1 MIFKTITERELN
13 IASLSHSHYLASGL
27 RWKIRY
33 FDIGEAMTELLR
45 TSEVSVKTGIREAT
59 LRWWR
64 HRGEGPPSFK
74 MGKKIV
80 VYPADALEIWIRS
93 QQASSTKGDQL

>member
-1 MIFKTITERELN
+1 
-13 IASLSHSHYLASGL
+13 
-27 RWKIRY
+27 
-33 FDIGEAMTELLR
+33 MTQLLR
-45 TSEVSVKTGIREAT
+45 TSEVSDMTGLSKDT

-80 VYPADALEIWIRS
+80 VYPADSLELWIRT
-93 QQASSTKGDQL
+93 QQAGSTKGDQL

>member
-1 MIFKTITERELN
+1 M
-13 IASLSHSHYLASGL
+13 S
-27 RWKIRY
+27 
-33 FDIGEAMTELLR
+33 ELLR
-45 TSEVSVKTGIREAT
+45 TAEVSDQTGIPVAT

-80 VYPADALEIWIRS
+80 VYPADSLEIWIGN
-93 QQASSTKGDQL
+93 QQATSTKGDQL

>member
-1 MIFKTITERELN
+1 
-13 IASLSHSHYLASGL
+13 
-27 RWKIRY
+27 
-33 FDIGEAMTELLR
+33 MTQLLR
-45 TSEVSVKTGIREAT
+45 TSEVSDMTNISKDT

-80 VYPADALEIWIRS
+80 VYPADLLELWIRN
-93 QQASSTKGDQL
+93 QQTASTKGDQL

>member
-1 MIFKTITERELN
+1 
-13 IASLSHSHYLASGL
+13 
-27 RWKIRY
+27 
-33 FDIGEAMTELLR
+33 MTQLLR
-45 TSEVSVKTGIREAT
+45 TSEVSEMTGISKDT

-80 VYPADALEIWIRS
+80 VYPADALTVWIDNQRS
-93 QQASSTKGDQL
+93 ARTKGDVL

>member
-1 MIFKTITERELN
+1 
-13 IASLSHSHYLASGL
+13 
-27 RWKIRY
+27 
-33 FDIGEAMTELLR
+33 MTELLR
-45 TSEVSVKTGIREAT
+45 TREVYEKTGISVDT

-80 VYPADALEIWIRS
+80 VYPADSLELWIRN
-93 QQASSTKGDQL
+93 QQAASTKGDQL

>member
-1 MIFKTITERELN
+1 LGVTDL
-13 IASLSHSHYLASGL
+13 
-27 RWKIRY
+27 
-33 FDIGEAMTELLR
+33 DIGAAMTQLLR
-45 TSEVSVKTGIREAT
+45 TSEVSDMTGISKDT

-80 VYPADALEIWIRS
+80 VYPADSLELWIRN
-93 QQASSTKGDQL
+93 QQVASTKGDQL

>member
-1 MIFKTITERELN
+1 
-13 IASLSHSHYLASGL
+13 
-27 RWKIRY
+27 
-33 FDIGEAMTELLR
+33 MTG
-45 TSEVSVKTGIREAT
+45 VSKDA

-80 VYPADALEIWIRS
+80 VYPADELAVWIDNQRS
-93 QQASSTKGDQL
+93 VSTKGDVL